1 MENIGHIKTHT
12 VTIVELATG
21 NETQLDVQSGENM
34 SDGTYVIWCSFN
46 DQEMT
51 STEDKYFKTFQQFRD
66 VYQEEKRLLGHQS
79 QYQLQLDRK
88 K

>member
-66 VYQEEKRLLGHQS
+66 VYQEEKRLL
-79 QYQLQLDRK
+79 
-88 K
+88 